1 MFMFTSR
8 CNDGST
14 PIHAAVFSCNPWL
27 LSSLLDAGGD
37 LRLHDDQGR
46 MPKDWAKAGAQENS
60 PKVCA
65 ECFDAAFV
73 LYQYNAA
80 PVQP

>member
-1 MFMFTSR
+1 MSTSR

-46 MPKDWAKAGAQENS
+46 TPKDWAEAGAQENS

-65 ECFDAAFV
+65 ALV
-73 LYQYNAA
+73 
-80 PVQP
+80 P